1 MGLCGYYN
9 YTTNL
14 EEIAKGETNMSTAA
28 LSDFINVESVTAIGL
43 EQFHSDLKEE
53 IEQGYIEDA
62 PDVYRLIIAIET
74 ILKELMRPED
84 YFAWK
89 VSNGLDIH

>member
-1 MGLCGYYN
+1 
-9 YTTNL
+9 
-14 EEIAKGETNMSTAA
+14 MSSAA
-28 LSDFINVESVTAIGL
+28 LNDFVNIEAVTAVGL
-43 EQFHSDLKEE
+43 EQFHHDLKEE
-53 IEQGYIEDA
+53 IEQGYVEDA
-62 PDVYRLIIAIET
+62 QDVYRLIIAIET

>member
-1 MGLCGYYN
+1 
-9 YTTNL
+9 
-14 EEIAKGETNMSTAA
+14 MSSAA
-28 LSDFINVESVTAIGL
+28 LNDFVNIEGVTAVGL
-43 EQFHSDLKEE
+43 EQFHHDLKEE
-53 IEQGYIEDA
+53 IEQGYVEDA
-62 PDVYRLIIAIET
+62 QDVYRLIIAIET

>member
-1 MGLCGYYN
+1 MACLA
-9 YTTNL
+9 NL
-14 EEIAKGETNMSTAA
+14 GDGNMSSAA
-28 LSDFINVESVTAIGL
+28 LNDFVNIEAVTAVGL
-43 EQFHSDLKEE
+43 EQFHHDLKEE
-53 IEQGYIEDA
+53 IEQGYVEDA

-84 YFAWK
+84 YFTWK